1 MRLLSFLFF
10 LGCTLMS
17 AHAPSAHA
25 QSNNSPMVQAT
36 LLSSRQAAA
45 PGESFSMALR
55 QDITPGWHTYWRNPG
70 DSGEQTR
77 LVWQLPEDWNVS
89 AIAWPAPQ
97 AIAMPPLVNYGFS
110 GTVILPVT
118 VSVPDNAIPGTVIPI
133 KVRAVWLVCKD
144 VCIPESADLVYSL
157 TIDENSIED
166 VSGAG
171 LIAET
176 KAKLP
181 RTFNAPL
188 SLSLN
193 NQDLFLDVSALQSS
207 NSKTV
212 YFFPY
217 DNALIDH
224 AAPQLLNDTTLNLK
238 ASGAIRGLLANPPG
252 QVEGLLR
259 ITTTSGETT
268 DKLIQASFTIAA
280 APTTTEVSPHQPVVT
295 PSGLTLSM
303 ALVFALLGGLIL
315 NLMPCVFPVLSLKAL
330 SFASAHDKDL
340 PAIRR
345 EAVAFVMGVQV
356 SLMALAGLLL
366 GLKASGMAVG
376 WGFQL
381 QFIPFVAA
389 MTVLFYLIA
398 LNLLGIIYISGS
410 KLQNIGQA
418 LTHRTGVRGAFFTG
432 ALAVL
437 VATPCTA
444 PFMGAA
450 MGMAFAQP
458 GITTILIFMA
468 LGFGLALPFALLALR
483 PSWARCLPRP
493 GKWMETFRQALAFPM
508 LAAMAWLFWVATR
521 QGGATVALWLLTLL
535 IIIAFLAWLRRHGVR
550 TIFLVLVG
558 TVVTLGVLSVLGR
571 HHVAKSITPHID
583 TWSPEAVQK
592 ARQQGHPVFVNFTA
606 DWCVTCLVNE
616 RTTLSSSSVQE
627 AFTKRGVVVLTA
639 DWTNQDEAIA
649 DELARFGRIGVP
661 LYLLYPPGVIG
672 EPQVLPQLLT
682 PTTVLD
688 ALTATRKPLP

>member
-1 MRLLSFLFF
+1 
-10 LGCTLMS
+10 
-17 AHAPSAHA
+17 
-25 QSNNSPMVQAT
+25 
-36 LLSSRQAAA
+36 
-45 PGESFSMALR
+45 
-55 QDITPGWHTYWRNPG
+55 
-70 DSGEQTR
+70 
-77 LVWQLPEDWNVS
+77 
-89 AIAWPAPQ
+89 
-97 AIAMPPLVNYGFS
+97 VNYGFS

-193 NQDLFLDVSALQSS
+193 NQDLFLDVSALQNS

-280 APTTTEVSPHQPVVT
+280 APTTTEVAPHQPVVT

-468 LGFGLALPFALLALR
+468 LGFGLALPFALVALR

-571 HHVAKSITPHID
+571 HHVAKSIAPHID

-592 ARQQGHPVFVNFTA
+592 ARQQGHP
-606 DWCVTCLVNE
+606 
-616 RTTLSSSSVQE
+616 
-627 AFTKRGVVVLTA
+627 
-639 DWTNQDEAIA
+639 
-649 DELARFGRIGVP
+649 
-661 LYLLYPPGVIG
+661 
-672 EPQVLPQLLT
+672 
-682 PTTVLD
+682 
-688 ALTATRKPLP
+688 

>member
-1 MRLLSFLFF
+1 MRLLSFIFF
-10 LGCTLMS
+10 LGWSLMS
-17 AHAPSAHA
+17 VHA
-25 QSNNSPMVQAT
+25 QPHNNDPMVQAT

-45 PGESFSMALR
+45 PGETFSMALR

-77 LVWQLPEDWNVS
+77 LVWQLPEDWNAS
-89 AIAWPAPQ
+89 AISWPAPQ
-97 AIAMPPLVNYGFS
+97 AIAVPPIVNYGYS

-118 VSVPDNAIPGTVIPI
+118 ISVPDTAIPGTVVPV

-144 VCIPESADLVYSL
+144 VCIPESADLSYSL
-157 TIDENSIED
+157 TIDENSVED
-166 VSGAG
+166 VAGAAM
-171 LIAET
+171 IAE
-176 KAKLP
+176 AREMLP
-181 RTFNAPL
+181 RAATTPL

-193 NQDLFLDVSALQSS
+193 NQSLFLDVSALQRSDI
-207 NSKTV
+207 KDA

-217 DNALIDH
+217 DNGLIDH
-224 AAPQLLNDTTLNLK
+224 AVPQVFQDGKLTMK
-238 ASGAIRGLLANPPG
+238 ASSAIRGLLASPPS

-259 ITTTSGETT
+259 LTKTSGQIS
-268 DKLIQASFTIAA
+268 DVIIQAPFTVAA
-280 APTTTEVSPHQPVVT
+280 APVT
-295 PSGLTLSM
+295 IETGPANYSVTVPQLTLGM

-330 SFASAHDKDL
+330 SFANAHDKDI

-345 EAVAFVMGVQV
+345 EALAFIAGVQV
-356 SLMALAGLLL
+356 SLLSLAGVLL

-381 QFIPFVAA
+381 QFLPFVAA

-398 LNLLGIIYISGS
+398 LNLLGIVYFSGS

-432 ALAVL
+432 TLAVL

-450 MGMAFAQP
+450 MGLAFAQP
-458 GITTILIFMA
+458 GIITFFIFSA
-468 LGFGLALPFALLALR
+468 LGLGLASPFALFALR
-483 PSWARCLPRP
+483 PSWARCLPKP
-493 GKWMETFRQALAFPM
+493 GPWMETLRQALAFPM

-521 QGGATVALWLLTLL
+521 QGGATVALWLLGLL
-535 IIIAFLAWLRRHGVR
+535 IVIAFLAWLRRRGVR
-550 TIFLVLVG
+550 TL
-558 TVVTLGVLSVLGR
+558 TLMIAGLAVIIGVLATLDR
-571 HHVAKSITPHID
+571 HHASAGLTPQAGN
-583 TWSPEAVQK
+583 WSPEAVRQ
-592 ARQQGHPVFVNFTA
+592 ARQQGHSVFVNFTA

-616 RTTLSSSSVQE
+616 RTTLSSAAVQE
-627 AFTKRGVVVLTA
+627 AFSKRGVIVLTA

-661 LYLLYPPGVIG
+661 LYLLYPAGVTS

-682 PTTVLD
+682 PSIVLD
-688 ALTATRKPLP
+688 ALTAIRKPAP

>member
-1 MRLLSFLFF
+1 
-10 LGCTLMS
+10 
-17 AHAPSAHA
+17 
-25 QSNNSPMVQAT
+25 MVQAT

-238 ASGAIRGLLANPPG
+238 ASGAIRGLLATPPG

-280 APTTTEVSPHQPVVT
+280 APTTTEVAPHQPVVT

-458 GITTILIFMA
+458 GITTVLIFMA

>member
-1 MRLLSFLFF
+1 
-10 LGCTLMS
+10 
-17 AHAPSAHA
+17 
-25 QSNNSPMVQAT
+25 
-36 LLSSRQAAA
+36 
-45 PGESFSMALR
+45 
-55 QDITPGWHTYWRNPG
+55 
-70 DSGEQTR
+70 
-77 LVWQLPEDWNVS
+77 
-89 AIAWPAPQ
+89 
-97 AIAMPPLVNYGFS
+97 
-110 GTVILPVT
+110 
-118 VSVPDNAIPGTVIPI
+118 
-133 KVRAVWLVCKD
+133 
-144 VCIPESADLVYSL
+144 
-157 TIDENSIED
+157 
-166 VSGAG
+166 
-171 LIAET
+171 
-176 KAKLP
+176 
-181 RTFNAPL
+181 
-188 SLSLN
+188 
-193 NQDLFLDVSALQSS
+193 
-207 NSKTV
+207 
-212 YFFPY
+212 
-217 DNALIDH
+217 
-224 AAPQLLNDTTLNLK
+224 
-238 ASGAIRGLLANPPG
+238 
-252 QVEGLLR
+252 
-259 ITTTSGETT
+259 
-268 DKLIQASFTIAA
+268 
-280 APTTTEVSPHQPVVT
+280 
-295 PSGLTLSM
+295 
-303 ALVFALLGGLIL
+303 
-315 NLMPCVFPVLSLKAL
+315 
-330 SFASAHDKDL
+330 
-340 PAIRR
+340 
-345 EAVAFVMGVQV
+345 
-356 SLMALAGLLL
+356 
-366 GLKASGMAVG
+366 
-376 WGFQL
+376 
-381 QFIPFVAA
+381 

-468 LGFGLALPFALLALR
+468 LGFGLALPFALVALR

-571 HHVAKSITPHID
+571 HHVAKSIAPHID

>member
-10 LGCTLMS
+10 LGCTLM
-17 AHAPSAHA
+17 SAHA

-356 SLMALAGLLL
+356 SLMALAALLL

-458 GITTILIFMA
+458 GITTVLIFMA